1 MRYFLLTILLSL
13 ASLSFAQM
21 EDVERQ
27 VSGYG
32 DSYQSALNQALIQA
46 VQQVRGTA
54 IATDKQLNLAVDTVI
69 GAAGG
74 SQSYRLNEEQTVFAD
89 SQGWIK
95 SYQIT
100 QVQKPSGDNDSWQV
114 SAKVVVPTFKSMV
127 DDNDKRYTLAV
138 MPFQVSKAE
147 FTVLDQ
153 TIGAQQASQ
162 SLQEYVQQQLHSS
175 GRFAL
180 VNRQYG
186 NEFASEKALLSSD
199 NVSPETASR
208 IGQVAGADLMLVGR
222 IQNFEHPPQARR
234 EFYGAKI
241 NQGLIRLEVAYQII
255 EVASQRIMWTDV
267 ARVDAR
273 LIDRDDTIDVMY
285 TKAAERIASDALAS
299 TYPIKVLDIVSPERI
314 YLTQGGHLIKPGQRF
329 NAHGPG
335 HQVEDPDTGLKRQ
348 LAGATIGTLEIIESH
363 KDYSVAKWTNGNS
376 NQLDGNTVLS
386 PVASDNDT
394 DTKPPR
400 RETPGSSEAP
410 LQW

>member
-1 MRYFLLTILLSL
+1 MRYFLFTLLLSL
-13 ASLSFAQM
+13 ASLSLAQM

-27 VSGYG
+27 VTGYG
-32 DSYQSALNQALIQA
+32 NDYQSALNQALIQA

-54 IATDKQLNLAVDTVI
+54 IATDKQLNIAIDTVI
-69 GAAGG
+69 GVAGG

-95 SYQIT
+95 SYQVT
-100 QVQKPSGDNDSWQV
+100 QVQKPSGENDSWQV
-114 SAKVVVPTFKSMV
+114 SATVVVPTFKSMV
-127 DDNDKRYTLAV
+127 DDADKRYTLAV
-138 MPFQVSKAE
+138 MPFRVSQTE
-147 FTVLDQ
+147 FKVLDR
-153 TIGAQQASQ
+153 TISARQASQ

-186 NEFASEKALLSSD
+186 DEFASEKALLSSD
-199 NVSPETASR
+199 NVSPATASR

-255 EVASQRIMWTDV
+255 EVASQRIVWTDV

-299 TYPIKVLDIVSPERI
+299 TYPIKILDIVSTERI

-335 HQVEDPDTGLKRQ
+335 RQVEDPDTGLKRQ
-348 LAGATIGTLEIIESH
+348 LTGATVGTLEIIESH
-363 KDYSVAKWTNGNS
+363 NDYSVAKWINGNS

-386 PVASDNDT
+386 PVAKDNADA
-394 DTKPPR
+394 KPPR